1 MKIKQFLQLIT
12 LFFGVLIGAQALASD
27 LSEAEATQWARGKGE
42 EILSILATSNI
53 EDKYTQLDSI
63 LQNDVDLDYAA
74 RFVVGKYWKQM
85 NVEQRELYL
94 DLFKRYTSSLY
105 KSYPLTIDKG
115 DVSFTVDKVTIG
127 TKHVDVHCTLFI
139 KKLEQNVDNGSKGGF
154 NVIFTLIKKDDKIKV
169 RDLKISE
176 SSFLVSYRDRFYK
189 MIHEDNDDD
198 IEWFL
203 DDLEMQVED
212 AEKKNAQNN
221 EDEEL

>member
-1 MKIKQFLQLIT
+1 MKIKHFLQLIT
-12 LFFGVLIGAQALASD
+12 LFFGFFLGTQALAAD
-27 LSEAEATQWARGKGE
+27 LSEAEATQWAKGKGE
-42 EILSILATSNI
+42 EILSILASSNI
-53 EDKYTQLDSI
+53 EEKYAQLDSI
-63 LQNDVDLDYAA
+63 LQNDIDLDYAA

-85 NVEQRELYL
+85 DAEQREEYL

-105 KSYPLTIDKG
+105 KSYPLTIDEG
-115 DVSFTVDKVTIG
+115 DVRFTVDKVTIG

-154 NVIFTLIKKDDKIKV
+154 NVIFTLTKKDNKIKV

-203 DDLEMQVED
+203 DDLEMRIED

-221 EDEEL
+221 EDE

>member
-12 LFFGVLIGAQALASD
+12 LFFGVLIGTQALASD
-27 LSEAEATQWARGKGE
+27 WSEAEATQWAKGKGE
-42 EILSILATSNI
+42 EILSILASSDI
-53 EDKYTQLDSI
+53 EEKYTKLDNI
-63 LQNDVDLDYAA
+63 LQNDIDLDYAA

-85 NVEQRELYL
+85 NEEQREMYL

-105 KSYPLTIDKG
+105 KSYPLTIDEG
-115 DVSFTVDKVTIG
+115 DVSFTVDKVVIG

-154 NVIFTLIKKDDKIKV
+154 KVIFSLTKKDDKIKV
-169 RDLKISE
+169 RDLKVSE

-203 DDLEMQVED
+203 DDLEMHIED